1 MREGGDS
8 ATRSSAFIRL
18 RPVATSNGC
27 FSKVVTLSKQWVYAH
42 VADLASKLGVK
53 LQARR
58 INRVSALST
67 VDGRVIAY
75 HGGDG

>member
-1 MREGGDS
+1 M
-8 ATRSSAFIRL
+8 
-18 RPVATSNGC
+18 
-27 FSKVVTLSKQWVYAH
+27 YAH

-67 VDGRVIAY
+67 VDGRVIGY
-75 HGGDG
+75 HGDDG

>member
-1 MREGGDS
+1 M
-8 ATRSSAFIRL
+8 
-18 RPVATSNGC
+18 
-27 FSKVVTLSKQWVYAH
+27 QAH
-42 VADLASKLGVK
+42 VADLASKQPVK
-53 LQARR
+53 RLARR

>member
-1 MREGGDS
+1 MGAS
-8 ATRSSAFIRL
+8 PCC
-18 RPVATSNGC
+18 RPGILNGAARKGP
-27 FSKVVTLSKQWVYAH
+27 S
-42 VADLASKLGVK
+42 
-53 LQARR
+53 ARR